1 MRIRTIK
8 PDFWMDETIGE
19 LTIPARLMFIA
30 LLNYADDDGNFKVSI
45 KQIKV
50 HTFPYDDI
58 NILTLLQE
66 LTKHNLI
73 RLYVVEGLSYCNITN
88 FKKHQRI
95 NRPTPSIHPQF
106 NEHSVSTHVLF
117 IESSQRKEGRKEGK
131 GKEEERIKEE
141 KENISFDVVN
151 NLFKEQNCEGAK
163 EYYLKMNA
171 LQWTNKEG
179 KPIINQISYV
189 LQCIEKIK
197 HGSQTKQI
205 NDKQGTIR
213 NGFATKPEL
222 TGAEK
227 RRIAKSDNTK
237 FK

>member
-19 LTIPARLMFIA
+19 LSIPARLMFIA

-58 NILTLLQE
+58 DIAPLLQE
-66 LTKHNLI
+66 LTKYNLI
-73 RLYVVEGLSYCNITN
+73 RLYVVDGISYCNITN

-106 NEHSVSTHVLF
+106 NDNSVSYHILF
-117 IESSQRKEGRKEGK
+117 SEHSQRKEGRKEGK
-131 GKEEERIKEE
+131 GKEEERKKEE
-141 KENISFDVVN
+141 KENISFDVVDK
-151 NLFKEQNCEGAK
+151 LFKEQNCEGAK
-163 EYYLKMNA
+163 EYYAKMTA
-171 LQWTNKEG
+171 LQWTNKDG

-189 LQCIEKIK
+189 LQSIEKIK
-197 HGSQTKQI
+197 HGNQTKQT
-205 NDKQGTIR
+205 NDKQGTLR
-213 NGFATKPEL
+213 NGLASQSEL

-227 RRIAKSDNTK
+227 RRLAKSNNTQS
-237 FK
+237 